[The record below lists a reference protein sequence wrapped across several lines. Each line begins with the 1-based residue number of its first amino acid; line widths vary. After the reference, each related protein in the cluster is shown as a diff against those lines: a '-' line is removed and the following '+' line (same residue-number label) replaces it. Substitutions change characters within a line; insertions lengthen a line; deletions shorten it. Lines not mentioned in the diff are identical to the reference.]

1 LLESNTT
8 LGLANKFLANFVD
21 YVGVQFNSIRHK
33 KSILV
38 GNPIKI
44 YKPNF
49 DHPWFYKG
57 EKVILFVG
65 GSNGAFDIVKMSY
78 EFNLKYPGVKIIV
91 ITGNHYYNT
100 FVFNKNAAVFK
111 KIFELS
117 SVLNKFDLVVSRAG
131 ASTITELLLS
141 NTPFILVPSP
151 NVSGNHQ
158 VYNAKYLEE
167 QGVREVIYDIN
178 FEQNIAFIYKVLFDK
193 NKLENMK
200 NNQRIIQIKDS
211 LRRVYDLI
219 EKD

>member
-1 LLESNTT
+1 MLESNTT

-44 YKPNF
+44 YEPNF

-78 EFNLKYPGVKIIV
+78 EFNLKYPGVKIFV

-117 SVLNKFDLVVSRAG
+117 SVLNKFDLVIS
-131 ASTITELLLS
+131 
-141 NTPFILVPSP
+141 
-151 NVSGNHQ
+151 
-158 VYNAKYLEE
+158 YCLENN
-167 QGVREVIYDIN
+167 IYDLNIIN
-178 FEQNIAFIYKVLFDK
+178 DYLYTYSNAVL
-193 NKLENMK
+193 
-200 NNQRIIQIKDS
+200 
-211 LRRVYDLI
+211 
-219 EKD
+219 